1 MTVEA
6 VNTVVI
12 VMSNDPLDIVMNFMA
27 LVVISEFG
35 SYFYDAYQSNAS
47 WKDVITDEPYANML
61 VIQTTTSYQARHLI
75 DGNKIELQECEET
88 MKSDSELAN
97 KIEDFKIPT
106 HIKISFWKDRSCMN
120 KFLYIVYKVIRCFY
134 VSMWFYFLPFVVVFA
149 SYLIPSTGGD

>member
-61 VIQTTTSYQARHLI
+61 VI
-75 DGNKIELQECEET
+75 
-88 MKSDSELAN
+88 
-97 KIEDFKIPT
+97 
-106 HIKISFWKDRSCMN
+106 
-120 KFLYIVYKVIRCFY
+120 
-134 VSMWFYFLPFVVVFA
+134 
-149 SYLIPSTGGD
+149 